1 MAGLTRR
8 NVRPLLRSVNGKR
21 HATDDDHEEPAGKRR
36 ADKTIPAKQQEEI
49 DINADPL
56 SSDDELRAPPPRSA
70 ESSKPTMPTLRNV
83 DTELKRPQRKPAK
96 KNASIRAPTRGAFKN
111 SQELKAGDRQ
121 TEDKENALA
130 SSQASTSDGPIRWG
144 MEHVSQKNNKNA
156 KGYDSKTK
164 NIHSSA
170 PKKFG
175 KGLSKPAVRT
185 YGPASQLKNKQP
197 SQDSDSVSSVSML
210 DDDELQELAE
220 ELGEPNFSDDD
231 DLRRV
236 NSRATK
242 SKKTKDKDTGAD
254 PYDDENLSEVL
265 DSISEQPMSEKS
277 KKAAKSAQLL
287 KQLNSWKEN
296 NDPPSS
302 QPDSSAAQNHL
313 DEVSNYIEHLPEIEE
328 EGTRC
333 PLCSHP
339 VSSSD
344 YWTFWTSKPKTV
356 KHKSAFCHL
365 HKKLSAQQAYTS
377 AGYPA
382 INWTLLPRR
391 LKSHESTLRQILLNE
406 RPSPHRSR
414 YEPVALTGKAASI
427 PSKRT
432 DLSPSHQAE
441 LEAYALDDRAAYPGY
456 YGPHGRRLITE
467 NILDLLKHDIKGC
480 RDAVVQASGVAAFVQ
495 QVMVPEAAVLLIM
508 EDCGVEWDEAE
519 GVREETY
526 EMGVLVNEE
535 IEDEVVAEESE
546 EEQEY

>member
-1 MAGLTRR
+1 MAGLTRK

-21 HATDDDHEEPAGKRR
+21 HATEDDHEEPAGKRR
-36 ADKTIPAKQQEEI
+36 ADNMTIPAKQQEEI

-56 SSDDELRAPPPRSA
+56 SSDDELRAPPPRPA
-70 ESSKPTMPTLRNV
+70 KSSKPTMPAPRTV
-83 DTELKRPQRKPAK
+83 DTELKRPQKKPAK
-96 KNASIRAPTRGAFKN
+96 KSVSIRAPTRGTYKN
-111 SQELKAGDRQ
+111 SQELQAGDGP

-130 SSQASTSDGPIRWG
+130 SSQASVSDGPIQWG

-156 KGYDSKTK
+156 KGYGSKTK
-164 NIHSSA
+164 NIHEPV

-175 KGLSKPAVRT
+175 RSPPKPAVRI
-185 YGPASQLKNKQP
+185 YGSANQSKGKQP
-197 SQDSDSVSSVSML
+197 SQDSDSDSSVSML
-210 DDDELQELAE
+210 DDDELQDLAE
-220 ELGEPNFSDDD
+220 ELGEPNLSDDD

-236 NSRATK
+236 NSKAT
-242 SKKTKDKDTGAD
+242 SKKAKDEDAGAV
-254 PYDDENLSEVL
+254 PYDDDKLSEVL

-287 KQLNSWKEN
+287 KQLNSWKAN

-302 QPDSSAAQNHL
+302 QPDSSAAQEHL
-313 DEVSNYIEHLPEIEE
+313 NEVSNYIEHLPEIEE

-339 VSSSD
+339 VSPSD
-344 YWTFWTSKPKTV
+344 YWPFWTSKPKTV

-365 HKKLSAQQAYTS
+365 HKKLSAQQSYIS
-377 AGYPA
+377 AGYPS
-382 INWTLLPRR
+382 INWSLLPRR
-391 LKSHESTLRQILLNE
+391 LKSHKPILRQILLNE

-432 DLSPSHQAE
+432 DLSPSQQAE

-467 NILDLLKHDIKGC
+467 NILDLLKEDIKGC
-480 RDAVVQASGVAAFVQ
+480 GDAVVQASGVAAFVQ

-508 EDCGVEWDEAE
+508 EDCSVGWEEAE
-519 GVREETY
+519 AVREETY
-526 EMGVLVNEE
+526 EMGVLVHEE
-535 IEDEVVAEESE
+535 IEDEVIAEESE
-546 EEQEY
+546 EEDEY